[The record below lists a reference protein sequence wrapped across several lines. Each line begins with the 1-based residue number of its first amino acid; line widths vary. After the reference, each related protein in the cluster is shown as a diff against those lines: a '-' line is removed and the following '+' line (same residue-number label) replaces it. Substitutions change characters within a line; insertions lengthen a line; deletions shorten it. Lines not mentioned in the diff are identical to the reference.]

1 MEERLQVIKNKIAK
15 IGVDNTLVTY
25 SKIKIQI

>member
-1 MEERLQVIKNKIAK
+1 MEERLQVIKNKITK